1 MLVSTWRGRLPRS
14 GLSPKL
20 NVMDLEIPFLRNEK
34 IQPGRA
40 DKVLKYF
47 SKSLMRDLP
56 STVAAFSQTPACIPG
71 TSTLDCFLFFS
82 FRSDWSW
89 KYESFL
95 LPFKTQIMKYYL
107 KRHYW
112 FSITEIPLHW
122 LVYPTERNI
131 IYFDFNLMDTNWEP
145 FSWVEWMVI
154 IEVKCNNFRTSYS
167 HLLVNTYLSVA
178 REQKYVKTIADDERL
193 NVWLRLLSTFCQ
205 SFISSHFELP
215 HWNN

>member
-82 FRSDWSW
+82 FRSD
-89 KYESFL
+89 
-95 LPFKTQIMKYYL
+95 
-107 KRHYW
+107 
-112 FSITEIPLHW
+112 
-122 LVYPTERNI
+122 
-131 IYFDFNLMDTNWEP
+131 
-145 FSWVEWMVI
+145 
-154 IEVKCNNFRTSYS
+154 
-167 HLLVNTYLSVA
+167 
-178 REQKYVKTIADDERL
+178 
-193 NVWLRLLSTFCQ
+193 
-205 SFISSHFELP
+205 
-215 HWNN
+215 